1 MNLFGLGGLPTDDP
15 YNGIDSYT
23 NGLYTKGF
31 SGCILFMSSFNFV
44 ETDDISPVEAGGE
57 EKCVSE
63 KWTNPGLFYVY
74 FRLFKQTFQFLQ
86 QKYVKI
92 SHPVAAAGIR
102 THDHHD
108 TSLLP

>member
-57 EKCVSE
+57 EKCVWKNGPIPASFSFIFVFSN
-63 KWTNPGLFYVY
+63 KHFNFYN
-74 FRLFKQTFQFLQ
+74 KNM
-86 QKYVKI
+86 
-92 SHPVAAAGIR
+92 
-102 THDHHD
+102 
-108 TSLLP
+108 